1 MEAKSKEPDVF
12 RQREILPVEIVGMVL
27 VVLSM
32 AMLFV
37 NAGVVGGLFN
47 AMFNRAFKV
56 VVPVYVTG
64 SIGCAIIIS
73 VTMGRVLERLGF
85 TDALMRIFVPLMKY
99 VGVNACV
106 AIPVIYNILGDV
118 NAAGRIASP
127 IFKQAGA
134 TKDEQK
140 IGIATLMQAPC
151 SFSILIFGIIAMTAA
166 GVRVFLVLAM
176 GYFLP
181 ILLVPLLLRLT
192 IWRDCKAVQLN
203 DMPRFTPNTGFL
215 LTVFGA
221 AKEGAELLFTLII
234 PACAIIFAGIGA
246 LEFFGVWTPFE
257 KILSGMLTFMNIEPE
272 SGVVS
277 ILAGGSLAMAQL
289 KEVAANYAPHLVVG
303 SFILASS
310 GFPLQVIFGQ
320 VPVIWTVSTDLSHR
334 ECIVAAAIGAVIRLL
349 TAALF
354 ASALGFLYVK

>member
-1 MEAKSKEPDVF
+1 MSDKNEPV
-12 RQREILPVEIVGMVL
+12 RKITRIETVGLILVIF
-27 VVLSM
+27 SM
-32 AMLFV
+32 AMLFI
-37 NAGVVGGLFN
+37 NAGAVGGLFN

-56 VVPVYVTG
+56 VVPVYITG

-73 VTMGRVLERLGF
+73 VTMGRILERLGF

-99 VGVNACV
+99 IGVNACV

-118 NAAGRIASP
+118 NAAGRISSP
-127 IFKQAGA
+127 IFKRAGA

-140 IGIATLMQAPC
+140 IGIATMMQAPC
-151 SFSILIFGIIAMTAA
+151 SFSILIFGIIAMTEVD
-166 GVRVFLVLAM
+166 VRVFTILVLT
-176 GYFLP
+176 YFLP

-192 IWRDCKAVQLN
+192 IWRDCKAVSLN
-203 DMPRFTPNTGFL
+203 AMPIFTPTTGFL
-215 LTVFGA
+215 PTIFGA

-246 LEFFGVWTPFE
+246 LDFFGLWAPFE
-257 KILSGMLTFMNIEPE
+257 GALAAMLTWMNIEPQT
-272 SGVVS
+272 GIVS
-277 ILAGGSLAMAQL
+277 LLAGGSLAMAQL
-289 KEVAANYAPHLVVG
+289 KDVAMNYPAQMVVG

-320 VPVIWTVSTDLSHR
+320 IPVIWSPETDLSHSD
-334 ECIVAAAIGAVIRLL
+334 CIIAAAIGGIIRLL

-354 ASALGFLYVK
+354 ASLLGFLYIK